1 MSFEMTDLNR
11 IKIAKDGG
19 EYIDLRFHADASVV
33 DIDFTLRNILNIPND
48 AKYSIVYQDQISG
61 RDVYIMGS
69 GPMFRECL
77 EEKITELDIRIAPKT
92 PVKAP
97 TPSSGSNSD
106 KANGTV
112 QQWPNLMNGIDRR
125 IQRWTNHSG
134 YHIYVASLRGQFP
147 GYYGTVGSG
156 RLVISRPESGGKE
169 PAGIEKSCT
178 GTDSDFNG
186 SSRRNDGPE
195 NAFISFAFDIRS
207 GKTVA
212 NSSPTVLTNTT
223 SIEILLKN
231 IINFMNTTVSSDNS
245 TPST

>member
-125 IQRWTNHSG
+125 IQRWTNHSV
-134 YHIYVASLRGQFP
+134 IFMLLLYVANSQV
-147 GYYGTVGSG
+147 TMA
-156 RLVISRPESGGKE
+156 RLVPAVISRPESGGKE